1 LADIF
6 ISYARADKA
15 RVERLVAALQ
25 ARGWNVWWDAAVS
38 PGEEFD
44 DVIAAA
50 LERAKAVLVVWTP
63 ASVASRWVRGE
74 ARVGADR
81 GILVPVRFDGAMLPI
96 DARAIHTIDLDD
108 WDYDSHSPAL
118 QQVCQSIAAL
128 LGAAAPSA
136 QDAARP
142 YCGPRAATP
151 PCGGSEWSPQ
161 GNLAALAATSVAG
174 RGGASHNEIALMLG
188 RVCRGE
194 RSPL

>member
-1 LADIF
+1 LTDVF

-15 RVERLVAALQ
+15 RVEGLVAALQ
-25 ARGWNVWWDAAVS
+25 ANGWTIWWDAEVS

-63 ASVASRWVRGE
+63 TSVASGWVRGE

-81 GILVPVRFDGAMLPI
+81 GILVPVRFERAQLPI

-108 WDYDSHSPAL
+108 WDYDTHSPAL

-128 LGAAAPSA
+128 LS
-136 QDAARP
+136 R
-142 YCGPRAATP
+142 TP
-151 PCGGSEWSPQ
+151 PTKNTPSPPQ
-161 GNLAALAATSVAG
+161 PWLAQNPTPPG
-174 RGGASHNEIALMLG
+174 
-188 RVCRGE
+188 
-194 RSPL
+194 